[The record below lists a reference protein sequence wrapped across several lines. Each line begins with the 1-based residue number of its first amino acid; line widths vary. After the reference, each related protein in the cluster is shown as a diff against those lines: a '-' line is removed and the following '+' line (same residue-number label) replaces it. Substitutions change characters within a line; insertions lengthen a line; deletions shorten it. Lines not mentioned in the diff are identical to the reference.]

1 MKNMIFIKVASYII
15 FVILL
20 HQITPA
26 SAQPTQDQKESMVF
40 EKLTHDYGMIKQGS
54 DGYCEFKFT
63 NKGSTPLVLN
73 DVRASCGC
81 TAPEW
86 PKEPI
91 APGKTGVI
99 KVKYNTNIMG
109 AFNKS
114 IMIQSNAI
122 NSQVVLRV
130 QGTVVAS
137 Q

>member
-1 MKNMIFIKVASYII
+1 MKNSVFIKVASFIVSLI
-15 FVILL
+15 FLGS
-20 HQITPA
+20 ITTA
-26 SAQPTQDQKESMVF
+26 SAQSAQDKKESIVF
-40 EKLTHDYGMIKQGS
+40 EKLTHDYGTIERGS

-63 NKGSTPLVLN
+63 NKGATPLVLS
-73 DVRASCGC
+73 DIRASCGC

-91 APGKTGVI
+91 APGTTGVI

-114 IMIQSNAI
+114 IVVQSNAI
-122 NSQVVLRV
+122 NSQVVLRI